1 MSMQQVYTAA
11 PGKKWRYS
19 LNGQTGAVTE
29 LEVPPES
36 DSIRPE
42 SDSVRFAGSHEWK
55 FWQHTPD
62 RDEMATPL
70 TDLAKG
76 AIEHQKSFKPTA
88 KLPAPY
94 MQLPKHSMHSHGDLH
109 DLAAV
114 VAGTKPAAEVSY
126 PQEKYHGEMAPHV
139 RSLIAEA
146 ARRGHKIMITGSG
159 PYKGKLFIGHP
170 EHARQLAKDEVDFQS
185 GRIKG
190 DKDHEEFS
198 RRRGRM
204 LGYPDESIEDF
215 LDAIRTGRDMWDQE
229 GNRLSL
235 ASPPVQFGVLD
246 SGGDHPAKILS
257 GMRRKMSWGDEPDI
271 VAREILADKKANEIL
286 GHIPHG
292 SSPLGGGV
300 SAVAL
305 RKPDGGVV
313 RIGKNTRSIPRPRV
327 EGLLQ
332 PTSSHQIGD
341 WTVEHLPYAETKG
354 VTEDHVRQ
362 MEEEMRRQGHEFHD
376 PGTDNVGLLPGGKP
390 VILDPGAVR
399 KMPAQLSLAAP
410 SQKQTRESAFGYLEM
425 PQGAIEATF
434 AQCAGCSQM
443 VDDGRCL
450 SFRPGDK
457 VKPIGACNLY
467 IYGTPVPAGEVE
479 ESCFG
484 MSKPEDS
491 GYVERAV
498 RCGNC
503 SSLDTDDKSRIH
515 CDLYSHLNKQMP
527 EYWQLREEVRPSS
540 CCNAQTGG
548 KRRLSLGLTRLSA
561 SDTSEPGVYLFRHGK
576 TKLNT
581 DGESPD
587 LIRGWI
593 DVPLDDKGKAQA
605 EKLGPLGTK
614 FDIKKVYS
622 SDLERAKATAD
633 SIAEDAGLKVDA
645 TKSLRPWNLG
655 EFQGKSAKDVAPK
668 LKHYATET
676 PGENVPDG
684 ESFEDYANRYLPFL
698 QSVMDEH
705 EKTGENIAI
714 VTHYR
719 NCKLTEAWVAD
730 GCGNGLDGDVFF
742 TDDLP
747 TGAVLRLY
755 RQGGKWKCDRVAVP
769 GMKMSLKIRFADT
782 IGPSSSDT
790 SSGRPEKRRRFEVRP
805 HPSGQGHSI
814 FDTHTGEHF
823 DTHTGERISGPEEEH
838 VAKAAA
844 ELTNAMFERR
854 EAAGKPYPESEQKE
868 PAADPVRAEEDAGG
882 DVLGKA
888 KKAMEE
894 IGAHGSG
901 GVIGKHV
908 QITPEHREALKGLHT
923 AASKKFE
930 EKAAANP
937 AYMEFRRLENEHRNG
952 GTTFNMLGAS
962 RLKNGGPGAQ
972 VSQQGAGHGAE
983 ITVPDDVYKMIQQ
996 REALNG
1002 EVGLGSHLGL
1012 SNEAIH
1018 GRSTRNIT
1026 DPANSAMELLG
1037 EGKSNPVS
1045 EQKEPAADPARA
1057 EEDSA
1062 EGADAPKPAA
1072 KKYTNET
1079 EVNRVAQ
1086 TTPDAL
1092 KPHVEEMMADKT
1104 PDEKK
1109 AIRDAVQAEVD
1120 GNPGGE
1126 ERKVADQAK
1135 QELVEVATG
1144 KKPRAPGSYKTPGQ
1158 KDKPKGEVE
1167 KTLPGMAA
1175 SPKQAGEIS
1184 GEPWREKILGDPPP
1198 IPPEPP
1204 KNQPNLPFPEE
1215 PKPQPPQPAVKGE
1228 TVTPEPHSV
1237 GSHQVGQTVTF
1248 QNPHTQEPDKDGKD
1262 TQDPVTGRIAE
1273 IGENSA
1279 TIHTHD
1285 GGSVTVPLTHPV
1297 QMETHERA
1305 PQPLSSFKPGHEVEF
1320 EHPGKK
1326 GQVVHGKVVGT
1337 HKDRGRAGKPGS
1349 EYVVVE
1355 SNGQQ
1360 LRIPKETL
1368 AQHANPHEPATPP
1381 GAAGRDLRQEH
1392 LPGMGPAGP
1401 IASAPPKTPGQ
1412 QKIQWPKEKIAGPPE
1427 SMELPKQDRD
1437 KSIDALAR
1445 NKNRT
1450 PEEDAQLNDLLGAPE
1465 GATYEGS
1472 GTPDPQGP
1480 SYHVVNY
1487 LGRRYFMDAERPG
1500 EMVAVE
1506 PEPNGQHK
1514 AYKHEN
1520 GKMTPPV
1527 PVPPRVPKPPETGTT
1542 FDEPKEK
1549 APVPKLES
1557 ERLQRVQGI
1566 AQSIL
1571 KDGEAK
1577 ADKKTK
1583 EEAGEARKKGEDFIS
1598 KLAGGKGWPHALK
1611 VIGLILGSYI
1621 ALRSLRRHPA
1631 GLGLML
1637 GLAGL
1642 YFWSKHQAKGKE
1654 QGEAGS
1660 DEDAQKGAEDL
1671 MGHMTPEGDPRPKW
1685 KWNEPGDIVEQERT
1699 LPAGSDRGRE
1709 DSGTLT
1715 AHGKPYDIEQPVSES
1730 RPIDRLEEVGPGEAE
1745 EPPPGSAPVPKTPPQ
1760 GPQKPV
1766 ATPVEDE
1773 DVFDRPE
1780 MQQKPSSGPRM
1791 NPEELERHI
1800 NTETA
1805 KEATDAEL
1813 NQSQKTTSAQQQAAP
1828 ASQPVSP
1835 ASTAHELEELKKMG
1849 GGMVGSMYDAL
1860 YGALSQGK
1868 SHLAGVKDPVLAAA
1882 KPAFDAGLIKSSE
1895 DLQKWVAENYR
1906 KSPKQPDTQQSASP
1920 QMPKGPVKVGSTP
1933 IHELTPDIVNDELR
1947 SLQTKGES
1955 GELPSDLQG
1964 RYGLVK
1970 FLAGVDLNDMPD
1982 TAAKRA
1988 SDYIISQGGDAQVA
2002 QRLSDVVR
2010 DYVHRHGTNRML
2022 KYRKENGGSQMSL
2035 GDPVR
2040 LPFLEGMSQS
2050 DRLRQLLHKKE
2061 WATFSPDE
2069 YEEYVHLLKQAGDQ
2083 EDAGM
2088 KQENDEHRNRWNA
2101 YWDAYK
2107 SPGERPG
2114 EHPQQKRHRR
2124 YGELY
2129 HEFRQR
2135 GHGTPQAHENAARAL
2150 KDEDSPDVRM
2160 SLDNVFELAWTDFCD
2175 AGGNDTEENFQ
2186 RLHRDVVRLSMGHR
2200 PDEVMTQIGDHIRSL
2215 SSAGR

>member
-19 LNGQTGAVTE
+19 LNGTTGQLAE
-29 LEVPPES
+29 INPPES
-36 DSIRPE
+36 GLVRSE
-42 SDSVRFAGSHEWK
+42 SGPVRFAGSHEWK

-76 AIEHQKSFKPTA
+76 AIEQQKSFKPTA

-94 MQLPKHSMHSHGDLH
+94 MQLPKHLMHSHGDLH

-159 PYKGKLFIGHP
+159 PHKGKLLIGHP

-235 ASPPVQFGVLD
+235 AAPP
-246 SGGDHPAKILS
+246 
-257 GMRRKMSWGDEPDI
+257 
-271 VAREILADKKANEIL
+271 
-286 GHIPHG
+286 
-292 SSPLGGGV
+292 
-300 SAVAL
+300 
-305 RKPDGGVV
+305 
-313 RIGKNTRSIPRPRV
+313 
-327 EGLLQ
+327 
-332 PTSSHQIGD
+332 
-341 WTVEHLPYAETKG
+341 
-354 VTEDHVRQ
+354 
-362 MEEEMRRQGHEFHD
+362 
-376 PGTDNVGLLPGGKP
+376 
-390 VILDPGAVR
+390 
-399 KMPAQLSLAAP
+399 
-410 SQKQTRESAFGYLEM
+410 QKQTRESAFGYLEM

-561 SDTSEPGVYLFRHGK
+561 SDTPEPGVYLFRHGK

-755 RQGGKWKCDRVAVP
+755 RQGDKWKCDRVAVP

-790 SSGRPEKRRRFEVRP
+790 SSGRPEKRRRFEARP
-805 HPSGQGHSI
+805 HPSGQGHSV
-814 FDTHTGEHF
+814 FDTHTGEH
-823 DTHTGERISGPEEEH
+823 ISGPEEEH

-844 ELTNAMFERR
+844 ELTNTMFERR
-854 EAAGKPYPESEQKE
+854 EAAGKSYPESEQKE

-888 KKAMEE
+888 KKAIEE

-937 AYMEFRRLENEHRNG
+937 AYMEFRRLENEHRKG
-952 GTTFNMLGAS
+952 GTTFNILGAN

-1002 EVGLGSHLGL
+1002 ETGLGSHLGL

-1045 EQKEPAADPARA
+1045 EQKEPAADPAARPEFGKPGHRTTDPEKHA
-1057 EEDSA
+1057 DFLKSGGWKLHLAADPEHHAAIDQWLHENHKGQYKLGSGGEPGESDFTVYVGHKD
-1062 EGADAPKPAA
+1062 EADALAKKIDEHFGHVLKPTTSGGTDTPLTESGKVSARFDPQTSPRNHGAVYYGRHGIPYDQSAKEQQMSAFYAKKQGQDPGVFHQQLARQVARIHNTLKNEYGDYYTGSDKGYDPVSLHSNPPPTQSGGDGEVGSAAKLPEPNPESSTPNLAAGEPKEEQKPAA
-1072 KKYTNET
+1072 KKYTNAT
-1079 EVNRVAQ
+1079 EVERVAQ

-1120 GNPGGE
+1120 GNPGEE

-1135 QELVEVATG
+1135 QELVEVSTG
-1144 KKPRAPGSYKTPGQ
+1144 KKPRAPGSYTPSSEKG
-1158 KDKPKGEVE
+1158 KVKGEVQ
-1167 KTLPGMAA
+1167 KTLPGQAA
-1175 SPKQAGEIS
+1175 STKQADEI
-1184 GEPWREKILGDPPP
+1184 GGKPPERPPEDILGNPPP
-1198 IPPEPP
+1198 LPPD
-1204 KNQPNLPFPEE
+1204 NQPNLPFPEE
-1215 PKPQPPQPAVKGE
+1215 PKPEPPQPAVKGE

-1237 GSHQVGQTVTF
+1237 GSHQVGQYVTF
-1248 QNPHTQEPDKDGKD
+1248 ENPHTKAPA
-1262 TQDPVTGRIAE
+1262 TGRIAE
-1273 IGENSA
+1273 VGDNTA
-1279 TIHTHD
+1279 TIHTDD

-1305 PQPLSSFKPGHEVEF
+1305 PQPLSSFEPGHEVEF

-1360 LRIPKETL
+1360 LRIPKDTL

-1401 IASAPPKTPGQ
+1401 VASAPPKTPGQ

-1557 ERLQRVQGI
+1557 ERLQRAQEN

-1571 KDGEAK
+1571 KDSEAK

-1671 MGHMTPEGDPRPKW
+1671 MGHMTPDGDPKPKV
-1685 KWNEPGDIVEQERT
+1685 KWEEPGKPSGQI
-1699 LPAGSDRGRE
+1699 PP
-1709 DSGTLT
+1709 DS
-1715 AHGKPYDIEQPVSES
+1715 AND

-1745 EPPPGSAPVPKTPPQ
+1745 SHPVEGVAQPRPVPAATPGARQAAKGEVPPMRAAPYESPTQNVPEAARAPKEGGISTPPIRENPTWDVRVDTEPEEEPQSGQKAVDEYRRILEERRKQPGANAPTPPPPT
-1760 GPQKPV
+1760 
-1766 ATPVEDE
+1766 
-1773 DVFDRPE
+1773 
-1780 MQQKPSSGPRM
+1780 
-1791 NPEELERHI
+1791 
-1800 NTETA
+1800 
-1805 KEATDAEL
+1805 
-1813 NQSQKTTSAQQQAAP
+1813 
-1828 ASQPVSP
+1828 
-1835 ASTAHELEELKKMG
+1835 
-1849 GGMVGSMYDAL
+1849 
-1860 YGALSQGK
+1860 
-1868 SHLAGVKDPVLAAA
+1868 AA
-1882 KPAFDAGLIKSSE
+1882 KPAEGP
-1895 DLQKWVAENYR
+1895 R
-1906 KSPKQPDTQQSASP
+1906 
-1920 QMPKGPVKVGSTP
+1920 GPVPPRGLLEDANYPGRQETNVPAYKVGAAP
-1933 IHELTPDIVNDELR
+1933 IDGLTPDIVNDELR
-1947 SLQTKGES
+1947 ALQTKGES

-2129 HEFRQR
+2129 REFRQR

-2160 SLDNVFELAWTDFCD
+2160 SLDNVFELAWMDFCE
-2175 AGGNDTEENFQ
+2175 AGGDDTEENFQ
-2186 RLHRDVVRLSMGHR
+2186 RLHRDVVRLSMGHQ